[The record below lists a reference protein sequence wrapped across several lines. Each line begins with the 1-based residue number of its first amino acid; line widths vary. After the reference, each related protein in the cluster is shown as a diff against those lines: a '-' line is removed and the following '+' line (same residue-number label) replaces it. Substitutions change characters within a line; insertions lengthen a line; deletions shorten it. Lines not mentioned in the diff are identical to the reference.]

1 MLLLPS
7 PPGSPREPGPTCPP
21 ASSTT
26 CPPQPSGSRGDGG
39 GIITRARS
47 AECKKNLKDKSNHAC
62 KASGDKFITPEE
74 VQCKWNQHGSHLNIQ
89 LVSSGAVRLKDVNVI
104 LSNRDCSVAFPG
116 GFVWRCTFY
125 GEIEASCSKVQ
136 CRERDRQLI
145 LNLQKKREHEDWPR
159 LSPNNDAGDPK
170 SSADLAFHA
179 SSARQCCLEGPGNVL
194 MEQAA
199 SWREAGH
206 VEKNLKPGR
215 TADSLAAKWPSTT
228 ERDKLPADEQ
238 SIAGKVLTGQ
248 TTIQDRNKMCLVGN
262 YQLSPVHIKGALKA
276 DISKEHVDEAG
287 TPGGCVIVCSI
298 NKNWYKKSAE
308 VIVVSVYL
316 KQLQRDRFRVI
327 FSPHHLTV
335 VFQTRDERFLKQ
347 HENATPES
355 RFQWTL
361 ELLHV
366 IDPEQSSYTLR
377 TSYLEISLR
386 KKDGQRWKPTDEPF
400 CKSPEKPPVREAL
413 PPRSPAEARKAMPA
427 LGAAAGPVRGSATHH
442 VLADLPERCTSQS
455 SESTTACTAKPMCK
469 VPPIMASSG
478 GEGEEAEQVCVPGFT
493 GLINLGNTCFM
504 NSVIQALSN
513 TRELRD
519 YLHADSAFK
528 DDINYSNVLG
538 TGGRLAVSLAII
550 LRTLWKGTHYAFSPS
565 KLKHDAQEFLA
576 FLLDG
581 LHEDLNLAANTPTPQ
596 QYPEPHG
603 SLSDQHMAERA
614 WARHK
619 AWNDSFIVHL
629 FHGLYKS
636 KLVCPVCGH
645 VSITFDPFLYLPVPL
660 PQRQRVLPV
669 YFLPREPYRRPVK
682 LSVRVRQVNAHGTE
696 VIKFVAERMKVHPDN
711 LRLVQV
717 DKARFERF
725 VQATTSLEQ
734 VESSDMVFCCEVL
747 SRELAGE
754 RVRVLPVKQRRKIP
768 DKPVTHCAN
777 CQKTSPLHLRLRR
790 CMNCYRVG
798 YCNMNCQRNH
808 WVEHKSQCEPEAIG
822 LPFLVSIPESR
833 LTFHRLAQI
842 MEAYARYSVNVFQPP
857 VQPSTAFQDPEY
869 SSPSPTRSEV
879 SPPPPSPASC
889 SGQSYAEQPCLETQ
903 LPSEIDNE
911 GQGLQASGPQATTRG
926 EQREC
931 GWKNAEWAEEP
942 ESPLFKTILPAAS
955 VRSRETPTLLPAC
968 KGDPKQSD
976 DPQAD
981 ELETLRGEDGV
992 ELKRD
997 IGSGCHVLGHR
1008 RMQERVAA
1016 ASSLLEARVESSS
1029 PHSWVEEKDGSG
1041 TKKPLRPEAAV
1052 HGLQQQDKS
1061 WQGWTPQFSIKVIDN
1076 NVEKT
1081 LNHRGDCLLD
1091 IPDGAQL
1098 AMDWNNNSKQ
1108 QGYVMVQPR
1117 ELDCDEELPTEDHAS
1132 SRDLKDSVSMPI
1144 SLHHCLKLFTKPE
1157 TLTPE
1162 EAWLCPQCEQPRE
1175 ALKQLMLWRLPP
1187 VLVVQLKRFSF
1198 CSFVWREKI
1207 SNLVTFPIQGL
1218 DLSEFCVEAASGGAG
1233 GDAGGGA
1240 VYDLYAAINHYGGL
1254 IGGHYTAYA
1263 RLPCA
1268 RNSQC
1273 SDMGWRWF
1281 DDSTVTMVNESQ
1293 VMSRHAYLL
1302 FYRRR
1307 DCPLA
1312 PYLRRPAEAP
1322 WTPAPARHDPA
1333 EEIIILDDEEEE
1345 EEKSDDWPATL
1356 NSWNTR
1362 ASTAPCS
1369 TETFSS
1375 RSTTKNNAD

>member
-21 ASSTT
+21 ASSA
-26 CPPQPSGSRGDGG
+26 CPPQPSGSRGHGDGDGG

-47 AECKKNLKDKSNHAC
+47 AECKKKLKDKSNHAC
-62 KASGDKFITPEE
+62 KASGDKFITAEE

-89 LVSSGAVRLKDVNVI
+89 LVSSGAVRLKDLSVI
-104 LSNRDCSVAFPG
+104 LSNRGCSVAFPG

-145 LNLQKKREHEDWPR
+145 LNLQKKREHEDWPT
-159 LSPNNDAGDPK
+159 L
-170 SSADLAFHA
+170 
-179 SSARQCCLEGPGNVL
+179 
-194 MEQAA
+194 
-199 SWREAGH
+199 
-206 VEKNLKPGR
+206 
-215 TADSLAAKWPSTT
+215 
-228 ERDKLPADEQ
+228 

-248 TTIQDRNKMCLVGN
+248 TTIQDRNKMCLVRN
-262 YQLSPVHIKGALKA
+262 YQPLPVHIKGSLKA
-276 DISKEHVDEAG
+276 DISKEHVDEVG
-287 TPGGCVIVCSI
+287 KPGGCVSVWSI

-308 VIVVSVYL
+308 VMVVNVYL
-316 KQLQRDRFRVI
+316 KQVQRDRFRVT
-327 FSPHHLTV
+327 FSPYHLTV

-400 CKSPEKPPVREAL
+400 CKTPEESL
-413 PPRSPAEARKAMPA
+413 PPRSPTEARKAAPA
-427 LGAAAGPVRGSATHH
+427 VGAAAGPVRGSATHH
-442 VLADLPERCTSQS
+442 VLADLPEHCTSQS
-455 SESTTACTAKPMCK
+455 SESATACTAKPMCK

-493 GLINLGNTCFM
+493 GLVNLGNTCFM

-519 YLHADSAFK
+519 YLHDSAFK
-528 DDINYSNVLG
+528 ADINYSNVLG
-538 TGGRLAVSLAII
+538 TGGRLAVSFAII

-565 KLKHDAQEFLA
+565 KLKEIVSNKASQFSGFSQHDAQEFLA

-682 LSVRVRQVNAHGTE
+682 LSVRVRQVNAHGTD

-711 LRLVQV
+711 LKLVQV
-717 DKARFERF
+717 NKARFERF

-734 VESSDMVFCCEVL
+734 VGSSDMVFCCEVL

-798 YCNMNCQRNH
+798 YCNLNCQRNH
-808 WVEHKSQCEPEAIG
+808 WVEHKSQCQPEAIG

-857 VQPSTAFQDPEY
+857 VQPGTAFLQDPEY
-869 SSPSPTRSEV
+869 SSPSPTSSEV

-889 SGQSYAEQPCLETQ
+889 SRQSNAEQPRLETQ
-903 LPSEIDNE
+903 LPSEIDKE
-911 GQGLQASGPQATTRG
+911 GQGLQASRPQATTRG
-926 EQREC
+926 EQRES
-931 GWKNAEWAEEP
+931 GWENAEWAEELD
-942 ESPLFKTILPAAS
+942 SPLFKPIL
-955 VRSRETPTLLPAC
+955 R
-968 KGDPKQSD
+968 QSD
-976 DPQAD
+976 YPQAD
-981 ELETLRGEDGV
+981 ELKTLRGEDGV

-997 IGSGCHVLGHR
+997 IGGGCHVLGHR

-1016 ASSLLEARVESSS
+1016 AASLVEARVESSS
-1029 PHSWVEEKDGSG
+1029 PHARVEEKDGSG
-1041 TKKPLRPEAAV
+1041 TKKPLRPEVVLCATAAV

-1061 WQGWTPQFSIKVIDN
+1061 WQGWTPQFSIKVIEN

-1098 AMDWNNNSKQ
+1098 AMDWNNDSKQ
-1108 QGYVMVQPR
+1108 QGHVMVLPR
-1117 ELDCDEELPTEDHAS
+1117 ELDCDEELPTEEHAS
-1132 SRDLKDSVSMPI
+1132 SRDIKDSVSMPT

-1198 CSFVWREKI
+1198 CSSVWREKI
-1207 SNLVTFPIQGL
+1207 SNLVTFPIRGL

-1233 GDAGGGA
+1233 GDAGGAA

-1312 PYLRRPAEAP
+1312 PYRRRPAEAP
-1322 WTPAPARHDPA
+1322 WTPAPARQDPA
-1333 EEIIILDDEEEE
+1333 EEIIILDEEEE
-1345 EEKSDDWPATL
+1345 EEKNDDWPVTL
-1356 NSWNTR
+1356 NSQNTR

-1375 RSTTKNNAD
+1375 RSTTKNSAD

>member
-21 ASSTT
+21 ASSA
-26 CPPQPSGSRGDGG
+26 CPPQPSGSRGHGDGDGG

-47 AECKKNLKDKSNHAC
+47 AECKKKLKDKSNHAC
-62 KASGDKFITPEE
+62 KASGDKFITAEE
-74 VQCKWNQHGSHLNIQ
+74 VQCKWNQHGSYLNIQ
-89 LVSSGAVRLKDVNVI
+89 LVSSGAVRLKDLSVI
-104 LSNRDCSVAFPG
+104 LSNRGCSVAFPG

-145 LNLQKKREHEDWPR
+145 LNLQKKREHEDWPT
-159 LSPNNDAGDPK
+159 LSSKNDAGGPK
-170 SSADLAFHA
+170 SSADLAFDA
-179 SSARQCCLEGPGNVL
+179 SSARQSCLEDPGNLLV
-194 MEQAA
+194 EQAA
-199 SWREAGH
+199 ALWKEAGH
-206 VEKNLKPGR
+206 VEKNQKPWR

-228 ERDKLPADEQ
+228 ERDELPADEQ
-238 SIAGKVLTGQ
+238 PIAGKVLTGQ
-248 TTIQDRNKMCLVGN
+248 TTIQDRNKMCLVRN
-262 YQLSPVHIKGALKA
+262 YQPLPVHIKGSLKA
-276 DISKEHVDEAG
+276 DISKEHVDEVG
-287 TPGGCVIVCSI
+287 KPGGCVSVWSI

-308 VIVVSVYL
+308 VMVVNVYL
-316 KQLQRDRFRVI
+316 KQVQRDRFRVT
-327 FSPHHLTV
+327 FSPYHLTV

-400 CKSPEKPPVREAL
+400 CKTPEESL
-413 PPRSPAEARKAMPA
+413 PPRSPTEARKAAPA
-427 LGAAAGPVRGSATHH
+427 VGAAAGPVRGSATHH
-442 VLADLPERCTSQS
+442 VLADLPEHCTSQS
-455 SESTTACTAKPMCK
+455 SESATACTAKPMCK

-493 GLINLGNTCFM
+493 GLVNLGNTCFM

-519 YLHADSAFK
+519 YLHDSAFK
-528 DDINYSNVLG
+528 ADINYSNVLG
-538 TGGRLAVSLAII
+538 TGGRLAVSFAII

-565 KLKHDAQEFLA
+565 KLKEIVSNKASQFSGFSQHDAQEFLA

-682 LSVRVRQVNAHGTE
+682 LSVRVRQVNAHGTD

-711 LRLVQV
+711 LKLV
-717 DKARFERF
+717 
-725 VQATTSLEQ
+725 
-734 VESSDMVFCCEVL
+734 
-747 SRELAGE
+747 
-754 RVRVLPVKQRRKIP
+754 QRRKIP

-798 YCNMNCQRNH
+798 YCNLNCQRNH
-808 WVEHKSQCEPEAIG
+808 WVEHKSQCQPEAIG

-857 VQPSTAFQDPEY
+857 VQPGTAFLQDPEY
-869 SSPSPTRSEV
+869 SSPSPTSSEV
-879 SPPPPSPASC
+879 SLPPPSPASC
-889 SGQSYAEQPCLETQ
+889 SRQSNAEQPRLETQ
-903 LPSEIDNE
+903 LPSEIDKE
-911 GQGLQASGPQATTRG
+911 GQGLQASRPQATTRG
-926 EQREC
+926 EQRES
-931 GWKNAEWAEEP
+931 GWENAEWAEELD
-942 ESPLFKTILPAAS
+942 SPLFKPIL
-955 VRSRETPTLLPAC
+955 R
-968 KGDPKQSD
+968 QSD
-976 DPQAD
+976 YPQAD
-981 ELETLRGEDGV
+981 ELKTLRGEDGV

-997 IGSGCHVLGHR
+997 IGGGCHVLGHR

-1016 ASSLLEARVESSS
+1016 AASLVEARVESSS
-1029 PHSWVEEKDGSG
+1029 PHARVEEKDGSG
-1041 TKKPLRPEAAV
+1041 TKKPLRPEVVLCATAAV

-1061 WQGWTPQFSIKVIDN
+1061 WQGWTPQFSIKVIEN

-1081 LNHRGDCLLD
+1081 LNHRGDSLLD

-1098 AMDWNNNSKQ
+1098 AMDWNNDSKQ
-1108 QGYVMVQPR
+1108 QGHVMVLPR
-1117 ELDCDEELPTEDHAS
+1117 ELDCDEELPTEEHAS
-1132 SRDLKDSVSMPI
+1132 SRDIKDSVSMPT

-1198 CSFVWREKI
+1198 CSSVWREKI
-1207 SNLVTFPIQGL
+1207 SNLVTFPIRGL

-1233 GDAGGGA
+1233 GDAGGAA

-1312 PYLRRPAEAP
+1312 PYRRRPAEAP
-1322 WTPAPARHDPA
+1322 WTPAPARQDPA
-1333 EEIIILDDEEEE
+1333 EEIIILDEEEE
-1345 EEKSDDWPATL
+1345 EEKNDDWPVTL
-1356 NSWNTR
+1356 NSQNTR

-1375 RSTTKNNAD
+1375 RSTTKNSAD

>member
-159 LSPNNDAGDPK
+159 LSV
-170 SSADLAFHA
+170 SLALA
-179 SSARQCCLEGPGNVL
+179 KIARQCCLEGPGNVL

-238 SIAGKVLTGQ
+238 SVPRAGT
-248 TTIQDRNKMCLVGN
+248 
-262 YQLSPVHIKGALKA
+262 S
-276 DISKEHVDEAG
+276 SG

-455 SESTTACTAKPMCK
+455 SESTTACTVRPCQPLLDITLYPHSPKSTLASAKPMCK

-519 YLHADSAFK
+519 YLHDSAFK

-565 KLKHDAQEFLA
+565 KLKEIVSNKARQFSGFSQHDAQEFLA

-942 ESPLFKTILPAAS
+942 ESPLFKTILPAA
-955 VRSRETPTLLPAC
+955 T
-968 KGDPKQSD
+968 
-976 DPQAD
+976 
-981 ELETLRGEDGV
+981 
-992 ELKRD
+992 
-997 IGSGCHVLGHR
+997 
-1008 RMQERVAA
+1008 
-1016 ASSLLEARVESSS
+1016 
-1029 PHSWVEEKDGSG
+1029 
-1041 TKKPLRPEAAV
+1041 AV